1 MTKIKF
7 IDARFADPDENEF
20 ALKRRFEWHL
30 RKLRA
35 LHDGVS
41 PKVPGDFEDEL
52 RWNEDLIAVPLS
64 EKDRN
69 KVLRRARRVMG
80 ARAKASGL
88 SHLSSDD
95 RRALEAFRGGADL
108 VGIASEH
115 RADEIA
121 AAIHAEMP
129 WMAAATDFL
138 WKAMRRS
145 VRVGE
150 PGFRLPPVLLD
161 GPPGIGKSVWSR
173 ELGRHLGVP
182 RCGIEGTAEQAS
194 FVVNGSQRGWGSAF
208 PGRPLQTIVQ
218 SLCANPI
225 VVIDEIEKAGTPT
238 STKGQAYGLA
248 DGLLPLL
255 ERSSAMAWKCPYYQ
269 VGFDMSWISWILT
282 SNSLSTLPAPFLSRL
297 DVLRLAG
304 PNKGDLISFAEREGG
319 RRGLCDA
326 ALGAI
331 CEVINQV
338 ADTHELNL
346 RHVSRMLTRA
356 EAMASSPQPH

>member
-7 IDARFADPDENEF
+7 IDAHFSDPDENEF

-35 LHDGVS
+35 LQDGVS
-41 PKVPGDFEDEL
+41 PKVPRDFEDEL
-52 RWNEDLIAVPLS
+52 RWNEDLIAVHLS

-88 SHLSSDD
+88 SHLRSDD
-95 RRALEAFRGGADL
+95 RRALEVFRGGAEL

-145 VRVGE
+145 VRAGE

-161 GPPGIGKSVWSR
+161 GPPGGGKSVWSR

-208 PGRPLQTIVQ
+208 PGRPLQAIVQ

-225 VVIDEIEKAGTPT
+225 VVIDEIEKAGRPT

-255 ERSSAMAWKCPYYQ
+255 ERSSAVAWKCPYYQ
-269 VGFDMSWISWILT
+269 VGFDMSWISWVLT
-282 SNSLSTLPAPFLSRL
+282 SNSLRTLPAPFLSRL
-297 DVLRLAG
+297 DILRLVG
-304 PNKGDLISFAEREGG
+304 PGKSDLISFAEREAA
-319 RRGLCDA
+319 RRGLSDA

-331 CEVINQV
+331 CEVIDQI
-338 ADTHELNL
+338 AQAHELNL
-346 RHVSRMLTRA
+346 RHVSRMLSRA
-356 EAMASSPQPH
+356 EAMASSPLSH

>member
-1 MTKIKF
+1 MRRGGAAPWWAPLTARRAFGIPQGKSGRVLSNIPLQQSLCPRVWRNAPERTPMTKIKF

-20 ALKRRFEWHL
+20 ALKRRFEWQL

-35 LHDGVS
+35 LQDGVS

-52 RWNEDLIAVPLS
+52 RWNEDLIAMPLS

-145 VRVGE
+145 VRVGLSVSLVE
-150 PGFRLPPVLLD
+150 SCS
-161 GPPGIGKSVWSR
+161 IG
-173 ELGRHLGVP
+173 
-182 RCGIEGTAEQAS
+182 
-194 FVVNGSQRGWGSAF
+194 
-208 PGRPLQTIVQ
+208 
-218 SLCANPI
+218 
-225 VVIDEIEKAGTPT
+225 
-238 STKGQAYGLA
+238 
-248 DGLLPLL
+248 
-255 ERSSAMAWKCPYYQ
+255 
-269 VGFDMSWISWILT
+269 
-282 SNSLSTLPAPFLSRL
+282 
-297 DVLRLAG
+297 
-304 PNKGDLISFAEREGG
+304 
-319 RRGLCDA
+319 
-326 ALGAI
+326 
-331 CEVINQV
+331 
-338 ADTHELNL
+338 
-346 RHVSRMLTRA
+346 
-356 EAMASSPQPH
+356 

>member
-7 IDARFADPDENEF
+7 IDARFADPDETEF
-20 ALKRRFEWHL
+20 SLKRRFEWHL
-30 RKLRA
+30 RKIRA
-35 LHDGVS
+35 LQDGVS
-41 PKVPGDFEDEL
+41 PKAPGDFEDEL

-95 RRALEAFRGGADL
+95 RRALEVFRNGADL
-108 VGIASEH
+108 VGIGSEH

-145 VRVGE
+145 VRAGE

-161 GPPGIGKSVWSR
+161 GPPGIGKSAWSR
-173 ELGRHLGVP
+173 ELSRHLRVP

-194 FVVNGSQRGWGSAF
+194 FVVNGSQRGWGTAF

-238 STKGQAYGLA
+238 STKGQAYGLT

-255 ERSSAMAWKCPYYQ
+255 EPSSAAAWKCPYYQ
-269 VGFDMSWISWILT
+269 IGFDMSWISWVLT
-282 SNSLSTLPAPFLSRL
+282 SNSLYPLSAPFLSRL
-297 DVLRLAG
+297 EVLRLTG
-304 PNKGDLISFAEREGG
+304 LSKGDLIAFAEREGAK
-319 RRGLCDA
+319 RILSEA
-326 ALGAI
+326 ALGGI
-331 CEVINQV
+331 YQVIEQFS
-338 ADTHELNL
+338 DTHQLNL
-346 RHVSRMLTRA
+346 RHVSRMLARA
-356 EAMASSPQPH
+356 EAEASSPLLH

>member
-7 IDARFADPDENEF
+7 IDAHFSDPDENEF

-35 LHDGVS
+35 LQDGVS

-52 RWNEDLIAVPLS
+52 RWNEDLIAIPLS
-64 EKDRN
+64 EKDRT

-80 ARAKASGL
+80 ARAKVSGL

-95 RRALEAFRGGADL
+95 RRALEVFRCGADL

-138 WKAMRRS
+138 WKAMRHS

-194 FVVNGSQRGWGSAF
+194 FVVNGLQRGWGSAF

-225 VVIDEIEKAGTPT
+225 VVVDEIEKAGTPT

-248 DGLLPLL
+248 EGLLPLL
-255 ERSSAMAWKCPYYQ
+255 ERSSAVAWKCPYYQ
-269 VGFDMSWISWILT
+269 VGFDMPWISWVLT
-282 SNSLSTLPAPFLSRL
+282 SNSLTTLPAPFLSRL
-297 DVLRLAG
+297 DILRVAG
-304 PNKGDLISFAEREGG
+304 PGKSDLIFFAEREGA
-319 RRGLCDA
+319 RRGLGGA

-331 CEVINQV
+331 CEVIDQI
-338 ADTHELNL
+338 AEAHEINL
-346 RHVSRMLTRA
+346 RHVSRMLSRA
-356 EAMASSPQPH
+356 EAMASSPLSH

>member
-35 LHDGVS
+35 LQDGVS

-88 SHLSSDD
+88 SHLNSDD
-95 RRALEAFRGGADL
+95 RRALEAFRGEADL
-108 VGIASEH
+108 VGIDSEH

-145 VRVGE
+145 VRV
-150 PGFRLPPVLLD
+150 
-161 GPPGIGKSVWSR
+161 
-173 ELGRHLGVP
+173 
-182 RCGIEGTAEQAS
+182 
-194 FVVNGSQRGWGSAF
+194 
-208 PGRPLQTIVQ
+208 
-218 SLCANPI
+218 
-225 VVIDEIEKAGTPT
+225 
-238 STKGQAYGLA
+238 
-248 DGLLPLL
+248 L
-255 ERSSAMAWKCPYYQ
+255 E
-269 VGFDMSWISWILT
+269 
-282 SNSLSTLPAPFLSRL
+282 
-297 DVLRLAG
+297 
-304 PNKGDLISFAEREGG
+304 
-319 RRGLCDA
+319 
-326 ALGAI
+326 
-331 CEVINQV
+331 
-338 ADTHELNL
+338 
-346 RHVSRMLTRA
+346 RA
-356 EAMASSPQPH
+356 EAMASSPLSH

>member
-1 MTKIKF
+1 M
-7 IDARFADPDENEF
+7 DE
-20 ALKRRFEWHL
+20 LSIKRRFEWHL

-35 LHDGVS
+35 LRDGVS
-41 PKVPGDFEDEL
+41 PQVPDDFEDEL
-52 RWNEDLIAVPLS
+52 RWNEDLFAVPLS
-64 EKDRN
+64 ERDRTT
-69 KVLRRARRVMG
+69 VLRRARRLMRC
-80 ARAKASGL
+80 RAKASGL
-88 SHLSSDD
+88 SHLATDE
-95 RRALEAFRGGADL
+95 RRALEAFRDGVNL
-108 VGIASEH
+108 VQIASEH

-182 RCGIEGTAEQAS
+182 RCGVEGTAEQAS

-208 PGRPLQTIVQ
+208 PGRSLQTIVQ

-238 STKGQAYGLA
+238 STKG
-248 DGLLPLL
+248 
-255 ERSSAMAWKCPYYQ
+255 
-269 VGFDMSWISWILT
+269 
-282 SNSLSTLPAPFLSRL
+282 
-297 DVLRLAG
+297 
-304 PNKGDLISFAEREGG
+304 
-319 RRGLCDA
+319 
-326 ALGAI
+326 
-331 CEVINQV
+331 
-338 ADTHELNL
+338 
-346 RHVSRMLTRA
+346 
-356 EAMASSPQPH
+356 